1 VANVDNNEQD
11 NRRKQAQR
19 VGKDMVSK
27 GYVGS
32 VVQCRNYSTVC
43 VKMFA
48 DRSLSFVYVDA
59 RHDRKG
65 MLEDLQAFWPKMMDG
80 GIMAGH
86 DYTEQD
92 EPGPNLDPANTGQDW
107 TLNFDGTRDA
117 SGRVVKG
124 AVDDFFAGVAA
135 ESPADLKACPRVI
148 PVSYREDSWNTWA
161 VRK

>member
-1 VANVDNNEQD
+1 
-11 NRRKQAQR
+11 
-19 VGKDMVSK
+19 MVRQ

-32 VVQCRNYSTVC
+32 VAQCRNLSTVC

-48 DRSLSFVYVDA
+48 DPSLSFVYVDA

-65 MLEDLQAFWPKMMDG
+65 VLEDLQAFRPKLREG
-80 GIMAGH
+80 GVMAGH
-86 DYTEQD
+86 DYTVQD
-92 EPGPNLDPANTGQDW
+92 EPAPFQDPAMSGQDW

-124 AVDDFFAGVAA
+124 ALDDFFSGVAA
-135 ESPADLKACPRVI
+135 ESPSDLKLCPRPISVT
-148 PVSYREDSWNTWA
+148 YRESAWNTWA